1 MPITLAYVSSILK
14 LVGHEVLV
22 IDDIA
27 MQLLGNPTDLSKI
40 LDNFQPELAIINTAI
55 PTVFKEDTDAAR
67 KIKDADPSTLTVM
80 IGMAPTLLP
89 EAVLKTGQIDI
100 AVRREP
106 ELTIKRLCDAGEE
119 WRHVEGITFRDNG
132 KVVSNPDAGL
142 LKNLDELPMPDFI
155 SLPLDA
161 YRTPVDRARQV
172 IIDVSRGCPHGCI
185 YCVGTKFYGKE
196 FRCRSPQNVIE
207 EMEYVRKLGVKK
219 ILFWADTFTFDRSFV
234 NALCREILERG
245 LEQEISWVA
254 NSRVD
259 GVDPDTIDAMREA
272 GCFLVAFGV
281 ESGVQEILDY
291 VRKGITLKQTRDAFR
306 WMREAGLPSAAHVV
320 FGLAPFENGKTV
332 RKTLDFVKEIA
343 PNYANFHVATPY
355 PKTELYHRYR
365 EAGYITSEDFS
376 EYESSRANITLPE
389 LSSGQLEY
397 WRDRAFREFYVTPR
411 MILQEISRVGS
422 LAEVKNL
429 FDDAYWF
436 ISGWMKVRA
445 GAAG

>member
-1 MPITLAYVSSILK
+1 
-14 LVGHEVLV
+14 
-22 IDDIA
+22 
-27 MQLLGNPTDLSKI
+27 
-40 LDNFQPELAIINTAI
+40 
-55 PTVFKEDTDAAR
+55 
-67 KIKDADPSTLTVM
+67 
-80 IGMAPTLLP
+80 
-89 EAVLKTGQIDI
+89 
-100 AVRREP
+100 
-106 ELTIKRLCDAGEE
+106 
-119 WRHVEGITFRDNG
+119 
-132 KVVSNPDAGL
+132 
-142 LKNLDELPMPDFI
+142 
-155 SLPLDA
+155 
-161 YRTPVDRARQV
+161 
-172 IIDVSRGCPHGCI
+172 
-185 YCVGTKFYGKE
+185 
-196 FRCRSPQNVIE
+196 
-207 EMEYVRKLGVKK
+207 
-219 ILFWADTFTFDRSFV
+219 
-234 NALCREILERG
+234 
-245 LEQEISWVA
+245 
-254 NSRVD
+254 
-259 GVDPDTIDAMREA
+259 
-272 GCFLVAFGV
+272 
-281 ESGVQEILDY
+281 
-291 VRKGITLKQTRDAFR
+291 
-306 WMREAGLPSAAHVV
+306 MREAGLPSAAHVV